1 VQNETASQARI
12 LIVDEDSNIR
22 MRIVNYLSE
31 YNMIAQ
37 STAWHRGI
45 AGHLS
50 GWVPDLVILG
60 VGRDQDQGLHLLK
73 VIRSHS
79 DVPIIVAEGHESGDP
94 CFVSALD
101 LGADGYLS
109 YPIALRELL
118 ARIRAV
124 FRRENS
130 TQRARR
136 NNTQIGYRF
145 AGWQL
150 DTRNRSLSNPN
161 GVPVRLTRREYAL
174 LVALLNSPRQA
185 LSRTQLLD
193 AMRMHDDVFERCV
206 DVCISRLR
214 RKVEIEPNAPRIIE
228 TARGFGYQIGL
239 PVAPF

>member
-12 LIVDEDSNIR
+12 LIVDEDSSIR

-45 AGHLS
+45 CPIS
-50 GWVPDLVILG
+50 GWAPDLVFLG
-60 VGRDQDQGLHLLK
+60 VGRDQDQGLQLLK
-73 VIRSHS
+73 VIRSRS
-79 DVPIIVAEGHESGDP
+79 DVPIIVAGGPESGDP
-94 CFVSALD
+94 CVVSALD
-101 LGADGYLS
+101 LGADGYLT

-136 NNTQIGYRF
+136 TNTKIGYRF

-161 GVPVRLTRREYAL
+161 GALVRVTRREYAL
-174 LVALLNSPRQA
+174 LVALLDSPRQA

-214 RKVEIEPNAPRIIE
+214 RKIEIEPNAPQIIE

-239 PVAPF
+239 CVTPF